1 MSLSMESVLLGRAA
15 LTAMFLALEMN
26 GSGRQMCSSQ
36 SRGRTLLVL
45 LCCRQL
51 VIIGQNDNSL
61 TYWLSQVRF
70 WGNLSLARNEK
81 IFHSCTE
88 EKK

>member
-51 VIIGQNDNSL
+51 VIRQNNKNL

-70 WGNLSLARNEK
+70 WGNLSLARNEE
-81 IFHSCTE
+81 IFHSCTA
-88 EKK
+88 EKN